1 MQERSEGG
9 FSRYH
14 GGQTEAG
21 GRPKGA
27 TTKGSRELREK
38 SFHYLLEKRGGC
50 YSGQAL
56 VCAIT
61 VAHIAFFVHKS
72 VAQHSD
78 KQHTLALTA
87 CSQHGVL
94 GGCGVCS
101 KLRAFA

>member
-38 SFHYLLEKRGGC
+38 SFHYLQEAGRLLIG
-50 YSGQAL
+50 SGFGL
-56 VCAIT
+56 C
-61 VAHIAFFVHKS
+61 HHSGPHSFF
-72 VAQHSD
+72 
-78 KQHTLALTA
+78 
-87 CSQHGVL
+87 
-94 GGCGVCS
+94 
-101 KLRAFA
+101 RP